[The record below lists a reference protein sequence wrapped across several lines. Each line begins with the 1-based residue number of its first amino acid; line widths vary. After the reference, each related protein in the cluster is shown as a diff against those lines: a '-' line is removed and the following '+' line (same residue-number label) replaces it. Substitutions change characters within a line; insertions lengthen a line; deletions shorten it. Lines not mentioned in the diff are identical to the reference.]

1 MELSIFLILSVI
13 SIASALNILIQR
25 HPIYSAL
32 SLILTFM
39 SLAGIYL
46 QMHAEF
52 IAVMQI
58 VVYTGAIMVLFVF
71 VIMLL
76 NVKAEERVPHKP
88 LVMKY
93 LGIPLTLLL
102 VTALGLNIFQS
113 FSGQTIQVSG
123 AATSGLTGNTQSIGK
138 LLYTQYALPFE
149 ITSILLLVAIVG
161 AILMAKKEL

>member
-1 MELSIFLILSVI
+1 MDIYVFIFLSVVCVSSAVSIL
-13 SIASALNILIQR
+13 LQR

-32 SLILTFM
+32 SLVLTFIG
-39 SLAGIYL
+39 LAGIYI

-76 NVKAEERVPHKP
+76 NAKAEEKIPNRIAF
-88 LVMKY
+88 LKY
-93 LGIPLTLLL
+93 LGIPLVVLL
-102 VTALGLNIFQS
+102 VGTIGLKVFES
-113 FSGQTIQVSG
+113 FSEQGIQLSTPG
-123 AATSGLTGNTQSIGK
+123 TLTLNTQAIGT

-149 ITSILLLVAIVG
+149 VTSVLLLVAIVG
-161 AILMAKKEL
+161 AIVMAKKEL

>member
-1 MELSIFLILSVI
+1 MELATFLILSVI
-13 SIASALNILIQR
+13 GIASALNILIQR

-39 SLAGIYL
+39 SLAGVYI
-46 QMHAEF
+46 QMQAEF

-76 NVKAEERVPHKP
+76 NVKAEERVPNK
-88 LVMKY
+88 LIVMKY

-102 VTALGLNIFQS
+102 VTAVGLNLFQS

-123 AATSGLTGNTQSIGK
+123 PSTSGLTGNTQSIGK
-138 LLYTQYALPFE
+138 LLYSQYALPFE
-149 ITSILLLVAIVG
+149 VTSILLLVAIVG

>member
-1 MELSIFLILSVI
+1 MEIAIFLLLAAVAIV
-13 SIASALNILIQR
+13 SAANILIQR

-32 SLILTFM
+32 SLILAFVA
-39 SLAGIYL
+39 LAGIYI

-76 NVKAEERVPHKP
+76 NARAEEKIPDRVHVVRYFGVP
-88 LVMKY
+88 LV
-93 LGIPLTLLL
+93 LLWVVEVGLVVSNTSSEGIT
-102 VTALGLNIFQS
+102 VATE
-113 FSGQTIQVSG
+113 TI
-123 AATSGLTGNTQSIGK
+123 GLTSNTQLIGR

-149 ITSILLLVAIVG
+149 VTSILLLVAIVG
-161 AILMAKKEL
+161 AIVMAKKEL